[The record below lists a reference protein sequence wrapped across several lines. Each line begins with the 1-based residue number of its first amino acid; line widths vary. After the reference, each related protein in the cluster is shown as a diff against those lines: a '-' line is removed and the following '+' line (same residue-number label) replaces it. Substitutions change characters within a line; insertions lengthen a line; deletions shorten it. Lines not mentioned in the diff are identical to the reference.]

1 MFNSPEFIEKLK
13 LNWTQ
18 EEYPAKTLLIK
29 EGAIAKK
36 IFFLEKGS
44 CRAWFLGDGAE
55 ITFQFLFE
63 NNFASSLEA
72 VMEEKHSWYNIE
84 TLERVIVY
92 SRPIEEF
99 LQLKKNA
106 PAIAE
111 AFNKYIQ
118 ERLVFYQKLF
128 VSRIKYSPEER
139 YHELLEQHPEIV
151 QRVAQHYIASFLGIT
166 SVSLSRIRN
175 RR

>member
-1 MFNSPEFIEKLK
+1 MFNSTEFIEKLK
-13 LNWTQ
+13 LNWTR

-36 IFFLEKGS
+36 IFYIEKGS
-44 CRAWFLGDGAE
+44 CRAWFLGNGTE
-55 ITFQFLFE
+55 VTFQFLFE

-72 VMEEKHSWYNIE
+72 VMDDKHSWYNIE

-92 SRPIEEF
+92 SRPIQEF
-99 LQLKKNA
+99 LQLKNDT
-106 PAIAE
+106 PSIAE

-118 ERLVFYQKLF
+118 QRLVFYQKLF
-128 VSRIKYSPEER
+128 VSRLKYSPEER
-139 YHELLEQHPEIV
+139 YHELLKEYPEIV